1 MDHRRYWFKAIKEQL
16 VVMVLGGNNGILVYL
31 DITGFLG
38 FTRLLDYAGFLGSF
52 GLLGS
57 NDFNWFTHEPHVEDD
72 FLEISSSS
80 SLTPRTTCWVKV
92 ILRSRSF
99 QGQGHFEVTVISRS
113 RLCQGHFEVTVISS
127 SRSFQGQGH
136 FKVPDP
142 KCHLLYMIFLDL
154 LPPSLIIIII
164 PYPMNHLLT
173 MRLRQW

>member
-38 FTRLLDYAGFLGSF
+38 FTRLLDYT
-52 GLLGS
+52 GS

-92 ILRSRSF
+92 ILRSRLF
-99 QGQGHFEVTVISRS
+99 QGQGHFRVKVILR
-113 RLCQGHFEVTVISS
+113 
-127 SRSFQGQGH
+127 SRSFQGQGRFMTQGH
-136 FKVPDP
+136 FEVTA
-142 KCHLLYMIFLDL
+142 ISRSRSF
-154 LPPSLIIIII
+154 
-164 PYPMNHLLT
+164 
-173 MRLRQW
+173 